1 MQSHN
6 WTITRDEEKRNF
18 KRDQRFKKEKMI
30 ENFEKPITTN
40 EDAKKS
46 LTITKIGD
54 GRGEES
60 ELEEGKILGVE
71 YSDDPASEPMKTPYS
86 KHPLQ
91 YSWTFWFDTPSAK
104 YKQTAWGSN
113 IRPVH
118 TVSSVEDFWRYPLSL
133 HFFLHHGFIF
143 CIMWG
148 LSLSWISFHLI

>member
-1 MQSHN
+1 
-6 WTITRDEEKRNF
+6 
-18 KRDQRFKKEKMI
+18 MI

-46 LTITKIGD
+46 LTITKTGD

-143 CIMWG
+143 LYNVRAFAFLDI
-148 LSLSWISFHLI
+148 ISFNLIYFILRLEYVSISLFDC